1 MAYNPRN
8 TRSKR
13 IRESSESSK
22 RSKRNV
28 TFDPGPSRTFSGNL
42 THSTDD
48 LDKIHD
54 MYERRPKSFRLYPKK
69 VSAHGYTSNPL
80 PQPLPPSP
88 TEKVTSPSG
97 PNPLGKSA
105 DQDDETNANTKNN
118 TRCTGCGN
126 TPCKGCGNTMFEG
139 CTICGGKYKTKRQ
152 KDKKTKRQKDKKTKD
167 KRQKTKRQKM

>member
-1 MAYNPRN
+1 MPDNPPSK
-8 TRSKR
+8 RSKR
-13 IRESSESSK
+13 IRESSKRSESSESSESSK

-28 TFDPGPSRTFSGNL
+28 TFDPGPSRTDSGNL

-54 MYERRPKSFRLYPKK
+54 MYERRPKSFRPYPGDY
-69 VSAHGYTSNPL
+69 SAHGYTSKPGL
-80 PQPLPPSP
+80 SP
-88 TEKVTSPSG
+88 ESDSSGINYGSVG

-105 DQDDETNANTKNN
+105 DQNDETNANTKNN

-152 KDKKTKRQKDKKTKD
+152 KDKKTKNVKK
-167 KRQKTKRQKM
+167 